1 MLAIADTALDL
12 LVLELVLHGL
22 GVRVGALLLGI
33 LAPGDAGSE
42 DDVLADGGGIGGRSR
57 GIFGAQT
64 ELGPRFPVGDA
75 GVDCLGLG
83 DIADPTS
90 GLYFLALIVVS
101 ECDDGLGTIFIRD
114 GLGRRKV
121 RRDLLNV
128 IVVGPVVPDF
138 RSGGVSEALQMK
150 FPRME
155 ATHLALGGAVVAM
168 ITACCVAPN
177 SSIQKSNLSCSVS
190 TCAASLERFY
200 KD

>member
-57 GIFGAQT
+57 GIFGAQA

-114 GLGRRKV
+114 GLGRRKI
-121 RRDLLNV
+121 RRDLLDV
-128 IVVGPVVPDF
+128 VVVGPVVPDF

-150 FPRME
+150 FREWRPL
-155 ATHLALGGAVVAM
+155 TW
-168 ITACCVAPN
+168 PW
-177 SSIQKSNLSCSVS
+177 
-190 TCAASLERFY
+190 AARW
-200 KD
+200 